1 MLMQAKEIEL
11 KVGELT
17 NRGDYGRG
25 IARIDMKTM
34 KAIGVREGDVIEIE
48 GGRKTPAI
56 AVRAYPAD
64 VGLNIIRIDGLV
76 RRNAK
81 TSIGEYVKVRR
92 AEPKEAKR
100 VVFAPA
106 EKGIVLHVSPNLIK
120 QNMYLRPVR
129 KGDIVMANPVFKRR
143 EDSIF
148 EEFFGDVFLSFG
160 LETKLVVV
168 STQPDGIVQI
178 TENTEVEV
186 LPQAVEVKEVQVP
199 TVTYEDI
206 GGLKEEIRKVRE
218 MIELPLRHPE
228 LFERLGI
235 EPPKGVL
242 LYGPPGTGKTLLA
255 KAVANEAG
263 AHFIYVAGPEI
274 MCIDP
279 ETPVLKGDKVV
290 FAKNFLKERG
300 ERLIEGRNFR
310 CYSLQSKVKALSNPS
325 FSLVD
330 SKATE
335 VTEVEVP
342 HFYLVN
348 FENGKYVTSSN
359 HPFLVL
365 TKNGEI
371 SFKTPAFL
379 ETGDHAIVAVIDP
392 EDPEIGFSKG
402 RIKVKR
408 LTPSLS
414 FLLGM
419 IAGDGSVGKDCITFC
434 SKDEKLHE
442 LFRNLIREVFGIE
455 KIKEY
460 ADEKGNKRSVVY
472 SRDLVE
478 FFEFMGFKKGKKDY
492 REFLK
497 KWLLRASRESVISF
511 VKGLLITDGTTRKY
525 SLIIYSTDKKA
536 LEMLKSILFSRG
548 ISSTLQKHKNK
559 LSEMYKLV
567 IRGKYN
573 LENLKKAGFELKKIE
588 IPKRSFEHVPK
599 QIMKKLKQIMKNH
612 GIAYGR
618 DCSIEPYLNLRK
630 KPTIFTIEKILEKIK
645 TLEENLSEEER
656 AFVSLLEKFVKG
668 KILFDPFLKAEM
680 VNEKRTLID
689 IGTLHG
695 TFVTGLGHV
704 MHNSKWYGGS
714 EENLRKIF
722 EEAEKNAPAIIFFDE
737 IDAIAP
743 KREDVSGE
751 VERRVVAQLLS
762 LMDGLK
768 SRGKVIVIAATNRP
782 NAIDPA
788 LRRPGRFD
796 REIEIGVPNKNGRKE
811 ILQIHTRS
819 IPIEIYDVTN
829 PSAISHVISKL
840 VKLGRSAREIL
851 SELKRIKEEK
861 LREEINRLHKEMERN
876 QALEEIV
883 SRIAQE
889 KIKTKEQLIELA
901 ESWIKTGEEIEKIE
915 KEVKKLVSQIEKEKD
930 EEKKRELMKS
940 VQELI
945 SSLSPSTK
953 NSIENAIKDALLEE
967 LAERTHGFVG
977 ADLAAL
983 CKEAA
988 MHALRRVL
996 PDIWKLEK
1004 DEPIPKEILERLKV
1018 TKEDFEYA
1026 LKVVQPSAMREV
1038 LIEIPNVKWED
1049 VGDLEEVKEALKE
1062 AVEWPLK
1069 YRESFER
1076 LGIKPPKGILLYGP
1090 PGCGKTH
1097 VVKALANESGAN
1109 FISIKAGE
1117 ILSKWFG
1124 ESEQRIREIFRK
1136 ARQVAPCI
1144 IFFDEIDAIA
1154 PRRGAFAGETH
1165 ATERIVSQLL
1175 TEMSGLE
1182 ELKDVVVIAAT
1193 NRPDILDPALLRP
1206 GRFDKLIFVPPPD
1219 EKGRLEIL
1227 KVHTKRVP
1235 LAKDVDLEKIAKR
1248 TQGYSG
1254 ADLEAL
1260 CREAALFAL
1269 REDINAKEVKMK
1281 HFEKALEKIK
1291 PSLSKEL
1298 IEAYRKIAEGLKK
1311 AKIEEKEEKKI
1322 NYIG

>member
-1 MLMQAKEIEL
+1 MFMSEQEIEL

-34 KAIGVREGDVIEIE
+34 KALGVREGDVIEIE
-48 GGRKTPAI
+48 GARKTAAI

-64 VGLNIIRIDGLV
+64 VGLNLIRIDGLV

-81 TSIGEYVKVRR
+81 TSIGEYVKVRK

-106 EKGIVLHVSPNLIK
+106 EKGVVLHISPNLIK

-143 EDSIF
+143 EESIF
-148 EEFFGDVFLSFG
+148 EEFFGEAFLSFG
-160 LETKLVVV
+160 LETKLIVV

-178 TENTEVEV
+178 TENTEIEV

-263 AHFIYVAGPEI
+263 AHFIYIAGPEI
-274 MCIDP
+274 MCVDK
-279 ETPVLKGDKVV
+279 ETPIIKGNKIV
-290 FAKNFLKERG
+290 FAGDLLNEKKEK
-300 ERLIEGRNFR
+300 LIEGKNFR
-310 CYSLQSKVKALSNPS
+310 CYALDSEVKAVSNPN
-325 FSLVD
+325 FDIVD

-335 VTEVEVP
+335 ITEVDVP
-342 HFYLVN
+342 YFYSVN
-348 FENGKYVTSSN
+348 FDNGSYVTSSN
-359 HPFLVL
+359 HGFLVL
-365 TKNGEI
+365 SKNGEI
-371 SFKTPAFL
+371 CFKTPPLL
-379 ETGDHAIVAVIDP
+379 ERGDYGIVATIDP
-392 EDPEIGFSKG
+392 ENPEISFSSG
-402 RIKVKR
+402 RIRVEK
-408 LTPSLS
+408 LTSSLS
-414 FLLGM
+414 LFLGM
-419 IAGDGSVGKDCITFC
+419 IAGDGNVGEDAITFC
-434 SKDEKLHE
+434 SKDENLHKLFKK
-442 LFRNLIREVFGIE
+442 LLKKIFGI
-455 KIKEY
+455 KKVSEY
-460 ADEKGNKRSVVY
+460 VDKDGNKRTVIY
-472 SRDLVE
+472 SKDIVK
-478 FFEFMGFKKGKKDY
+478 FFEFMGFRKGKKDY

-497 KWLLRASRESVISF
+497 KWLVKASKKSVLSF
-511 VKGLLITDGTTRKY
+511 VKGLLLTDGTSRNY
-525 SLIIYSTDKKA
+525 SLVIYSTDREA
-536 LEMLKSILFSRG
+536 LKILKHILFSRG
-548 ISSTLQKHKNK
+548 IIARVQEHKNA
-559 LSEMYKLV
+559 LSKMYKLV

-573 LENLKKAGFELKKIE
+573 LESIKITEPELIEKIE
-588 IPKRSFEHVPK
+588 LPKRSFEHVPK
-599 QIMKKLKQIMKNH
+599 QIMRKLKKILQKL
-612 GIAYGR
+612 GVSYGK
-618 DCSIEPYLNLRK
+618 DSEIEPYLNLRK
-630 KPTIFTIEKILEKIK
+630 KPTMFTVIKVLEKIK
-645 TLEENLSEEER
+645 SFDSLSEEDK
-656 AFVSLLEKFVKG
+656 AFISLLEKFVKG
-668 KILFDPFLKAEM
+668 QILFDCFTEARKI
-680 VNEKRTLID
+680 EKRETLID
-689 IGTLHG
+689 IGTLYS
-695 TFVTGLGHV
+695 TFIAGFGHV

-743 KREDVSGE
+743 KREEVSGE

-819 IPIEIYDVTN
+819 VPIEIYDITN
-829 PSAISHVISKL
+829 PSTIGNVISKL
-840 VKLGRSAREIL
+840 VALGKAAGEIL
-851 SELKRIKEEK
+851 NKLKSVKEERFK
-861 LREEINRLHKEMERN
+861 EELLEYSKKAKNN
-876 QALEEIV
+876 PALEEIIL
-883 SRIAQE
+883 RISQE

-901 ESWIKTGEEIEKIE
+901 ESWIKTAEEVDKIEGKVKELVSKIE
-915 KEVKKLVSQIEKEKD
+915 KDKR
-930 EEKKRELMKS
+930 EEKKREHMKK

-945 SSLSPSTK
+945 SSLDSSVK
-953 NSIENAIKDALLEE
+953 NTVENAIKDALLED

-983 CKEAA
+983 SKEAA
-988 MHALRRVL
+988 MHALRRIL

-1004 DEPIPKEILERLKV
+1004 NEPIPKDVLEKLKV

-1038 LIEIPNVKWED
+1038 LVEIPNVKWED

-1062 AVEWPLK
+1062 AVQWPMK

-1097 VVKALANESGAN
+1097 IVKALANESGAN

-1144 IFFDEIDAIA
+1144 IFFDEIDSIA
-1154 PRRGAFAGETH
+1154 PRRGLWGDSH
-1165 ATERIVSQLL
+1165 ATERVVSQLL

-1182 ELKDVVVIAAT
+1182 ELKDVVVVAAT

-1219 EKGRLEIL
+1219 EKGRYEIL
-1227 KVHTKRVP
+1227 KVHTKNIP
-1235 LAKDVDLEKIAKR
+1235 LAKDVDLKEIAKR

-1269 REDINAKEVKMK
+1269 REDMEAKEVKMK
-1281 HFEKALEKIK
+1281 HFEKAMEKVK
-1291 PSLSKEL
+1291 PSLSKEIIKL
-1298 IEAYRKIAEGLKK
+1298 YEKLSEEMKKSSIER
-1311 AKIEEKEEKKI
+1311 KEETTS
-1322 NYIG
+1322 YIG